1 MNIIIIIKWRDS
13 QMKVQCAK
21 CGYTWESRV
30 ENPKACPFCKQYIKK
45 PKTKEKDNTVA
56 EPSEVNTD
64 E

>member
-1 MNIIIIIKWRDS
+1 
-13 QMKVQCAK
+13 MKVQCAK

-45 PKTKEKDNTVA
+45 PKTEEKDNTVA